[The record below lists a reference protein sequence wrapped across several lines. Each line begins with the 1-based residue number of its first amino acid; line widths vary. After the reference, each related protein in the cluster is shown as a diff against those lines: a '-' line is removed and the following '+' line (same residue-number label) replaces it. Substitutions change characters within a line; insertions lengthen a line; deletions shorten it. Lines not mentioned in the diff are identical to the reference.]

1 MSVRIRHIDES
12 EREAELRLRH
22 YGFGAYPPARLE
34 DADLARMEPAEV
46 LGAFEDATLLA
57 SIHLYDFRQML
68 RGVPRTMGGIA
79 GVASYPEAR
88 RRGLVRDLM
97 HAAIAEMHQRGT
109 ACSMLHPFRVSFYER
124 FGYAAG
130 DDTLFADYPPSAFA
144 RWVDD
149 PDAGSLRMSRYHAL
163 DAWDAYAE
171 LADRALNGAAAGG
184 AGPRGAGAHGPVLF
198 SSIGEAHWR
207 RKVDDQACVLFA
219 APETPNTS
227 TEAGLI
233 FRKVGAEPD
242 AEMRVYSWRAA
253 TRRGMRAV
261 LRFFALHVDQCRSVV
276 LPVGPMS
283 STGRIFRHTG
293 DIEGSVRI
301 EPMRR
306 PWMVRLIDIP
316 SAIDAL
322 PDPAGEAGA
331 CVVGVTDPQ
340 CEGNTGS
347 YRIASDGQQLRCER
361 AAGGERPAREADMQ
375 SGVELNL
382 SIAGL
387 SALVYGTQ
395 PPEEIFAGAAGEAWA
410 KAGSQAPAPARGATA
425 RPPRADTW
433 SQAQALLACW
443 FPERP
448 LWNDWMF

>member
-1 MSVRIRHIDES
+1 
-12 EREAELRLRH
+12 
-22 YGFGAYPPARLE
+22 
-34 DADLARMEPAEV
+34 MEPGEV
-46 LGAFEDATLLA
+46 LGAFEEGTLLA

-68 RGVPRTMGGIA
+68 RGVPRTMGGVA

-124 FGYAAG
+124 FGYAAA

-149 PDAGSLRMSRYHAL
+149 PDAGSLRMSRYHAP

-171 LADRALNGAAAGG
+171 LADRALSGTAAGG
-184 AGPRGAGAHGPVLF
+184 AGPGGAGAHGPVLL
-198 SSIGEAHWR
+198 SSISEAHWR

-219 APETPNTS
+219 APETPDTS
-227 TEAGLI
+227 AEAGVI
-233 FRKVGAEPD
+233 FRKEGAEPD

-283 STGRIFRHTG
+283 SAGRLFRYTG
-293 DIEGSVRI
+293 DIDGSVHL

-316 SAIDAL
+316 GAIDGL

-331 CVVGVTDPQ
+331 CIVGVTDPQ
-340 CEGNTGS
+340 CDGNTGS

-361 AAGGERPAREADMQ
+361 AEGWGAPAHEADTQ
-375 SGVELNL
+375 SDVELNL
-382 SIAGL
+382 SIGTL
-387 SALVYGTQ
+387 SALIYGTQ
-395 PPEEIFAGAAGEAWA
+395 PPEEIFEGGAGAGAGEAGGAA
-410 KAGSQAPAPARGATA
+410 KGGFQTR
-425 RPPRADTW
+425 
-433 SQAQALLACW
+433 AQASLARW